1 MAHRTATV
9 LRHSESPRLLKTP
22 IVSRVNR
29 SLQQFGGSWTD
40 QKLQRVRDYLI
51 AYQEALK
58 NQTFTLEYIDAFAGT
73 GYNTPSASPDD
84 RSPLFADLVSTDTR
98 RFVDGSARIAL
109 QIPRPFDRYI
119 FVERDSDRFTELG
132 KLKIQF
138 PTLASRIIPIN
149 DEANSY
155 LATLCESRDW
165 IKTNTRAVVFL
176 DPFGMQVTWRTLQS
190 IAQTKAIDLWLLFPL
205 GIGVMR
211 MLPNNG
217 QVPSGWRRRLDILFG
232 EPHWYEAFY
241 QKQATQ
247 DLFGETNE
255 VAFKRA
261 DYNSIAKYFV
271 QRLKTIFPHVAQN
284 PLPLL
289 NSSNCPLYLLCFA
302 AANPK
307 GGPIAKKIAEYILK
321 P

>member
-1 MAHRTATV
+1 MR
-9 LRHSESPRLLKTP
+9 
-22 IVSRVNR
+22 RVNQ

-58 NQTFTLEYIDAFAGT
+58 NQPFTLEYIDAFAGT
-73 GYNTPSASPDD
+73 GYNTPSAPPEDQ
-84 RSPLFADLVSTDTR
+84 SPLFADLVSADTR

-109 QIPRPFDRYI
+109 QVPRPFDRYLFI
-119 FVERDSDRFTELG
+119 ERDSRRFNELD
-132 KLKIQF
+132 KLKQQF
-138 PTLASRIIPIN
+138 PALASRIVPVK

-155 LATLCESRDW
+155 LEGLCRGRDW
-165 IKTNTRAVVFL
+165 IRANIRAVVFL
-176 DPFGMQVTWRTLQS
+176 DPFGMQVTWRTLQA

-211 MLPNNG
+211 MLPNHG
-217 QVPSGWRRRLDILFG
+217 QIPPGWRKRLDTLFG
-232 EPHWYEAFY
+232 EPHWYDAFY
-241 QKQATQ
+241 QTQTAQ
-247 DLFGETNE
+247 DLFDGTNE
-255 VAFKRA
+255 IAFKQA

-271 QRLKTIFPHVAQN
+271 KRLKAIFPDVVEN

-302 AANPK
+302 ASNPK
-307 GGPIAKKIAEYILK
+307 GGPIAKKIAAHILK